1 MLGVNPKELDQAHES
16 QDPEDNNDV
25 DIFKH
30 WFKACWLT
38 ALQEKSPVI
47 IIIINMNLLLWL
59 MAAKCKSYY
68 VIWNVGAVLRL
79 VAALSFIAAASL
91 LPNVAILLVVEV
103 VHAKAVIQVEWKT
116 AE

>member
-1 MLGVNPKELDQAHES
+1 MLGVNPKELYQAHES
-16 QDPEDNNDV
+16 EDPEDNNDV

-30 WFKACWLT
+30 WFEACWLT
-38 ALQEKSPVI
+38 ALEVKPPLI
-47 IIIINMNLLLWL
+47 IIIDMNLLLWL

-79 VAALSFIAAASL
+79 VAAFREMGFIAVASL

-103 VHAKAVIQVEWKT
+103 VHAEAVM
-116 AE
+116 